1 MCLRMVR
8 PDSFGRQITEMR
20 CGWRT
25 RLIRYP
31 TSSDGEGMVGGG
43 GFSAW
48 GELVNLLTPDV
59 GVIGLGAAIA

>member
-1 MCLRMVR
+1 
-8 PDSFGRQITEMR
+8 MR

-25 RLIRYP
+25 RLIRYR
-31 TSSDGEGMVGGG
+31 TSSGREGMVGGG
-43 GFSAW
+43 GFSVG